1 MYIAIIKKKH
11 FYYDPFKLFFS
22 SKPSLYKAN
31 NTQEIFCVKS
41 LTLKIQQVF
50 GVKCLPEE

>member
-1 MYIAIIKKKH
+1 MISSNFSEYLCLQNL
-11 FYYDPFKLFFS
+11 PFTKQI
-22 SKPSLYKAN
+22 
-31 NTQEIFCVKS
+31 TQQEIFCVKS

>member
-1 MYIAIIKKKH
+1 MIPSNLSEY
-11 FYYDPFKLFFS
+11 LFLQNL
-22 SKPSLYKAN
+22 PKAN